1 MKYYHLLLLINIF
14 YTIYSFKC
22 GHNIIKKPA
31 IKMVNQTNEENN
43 KLRGL
48 SPHSII
54 IYIDYEILQSQV
66 SNANISQ
73 SYYSNLVSALDY
85 TAYYFSKLLTID
97 GSSSKKLSSNMF
109 NLKVDY
115 IVRRYLSNINK

>member
-31 IKMVNQTNEENN
+31 IKMVNQTNEDNN

-48 SPHSII
+48 SSPHSIQI
-54 IYIDYEILQSQV
+54 GID
-66 SNANISQ
+66 
-73 SYYSNLVSALDY
+73 
-85 TAYYFSKLLTID
+85 
-97 GSSSKKLSSNMF
+97 
-109 NLKVDY
+109 
-115 IVRRYLSNINK
+115 